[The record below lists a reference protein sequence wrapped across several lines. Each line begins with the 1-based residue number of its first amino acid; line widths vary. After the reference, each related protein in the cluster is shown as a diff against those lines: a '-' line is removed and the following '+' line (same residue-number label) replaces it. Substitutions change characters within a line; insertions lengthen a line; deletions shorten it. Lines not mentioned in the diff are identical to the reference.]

1 MADVNTP
8 VINPLLVSAIQK
20 MKDNNSVENWNQTI
34 DEVIRANFLCP
45 VLMDPKPDSANSE
58 GITILE
64 KSMKI
69 SFPMISSTSNQH
81 FFLAFTDW
89 DELRKWQNV
98 ENQQT
103 IILSFDDLTEMALK
117 DGAGSDGIEINPFG
131 GRLQLPRD
139 LISHVKIEKDK
150 QTSGG
155 TSITVKKD
163 TQVML
168 GEPKNYPTEMILA
181 ITACLRTK
189 KCVNAAYLRLMN
201 KEEEQSFLLI
211 IDMLGNKDDV
221 FPDVGKTA
229 IPYLNGMFVDLVTL
243 DSDFGKR
250 AADQVEPFYKRKK
263 FGWF

>member
-34 DEVIRANFLCP
+34 DEVIRANFL
-45 VLMDPKPDSANSE
+45 K
-58 GITILE
+58 G
-64 KSMKI
+64 
-69 SFPMISSTSNQH
+69 
-81 FFLAFTDW
+81 
-89 DELRKWQNV
+89 
-98 ENQQT
+98 
-103 IILSFDDLTEMALK
+103 
-117 DGAGSDGIEINPFG
+117 GAGSDGIEINPFG